1 MFRLVD
7 FFLGQIAA
15 MTFTRSMDTSSDQR
29 RHPHS
34 RDASRARRPRTTTP
48 LGDGLG
54 EGANSV
60 LGKVR
65 LILEAFDVDDDGL
78 TLSELSRRT
87 GIPKASVH
95 RLCHELVA
103 WGMLERDDVDYLL
116 GVRAFELGSRVSRLR
131 RLCETLRPH
140 METLHFMTKE
150 TVHLAVL
157 DGTEVLYLEK
167 VNSHAQKTRPSRIAG
182 RMPLHCTAT
191 GKVLLA
197 HGEPEL
203 LDEVLR
209 LGLPRLT
216 RSTIVLPRVLQEQM
230 VKIRET
236 GFALEREETTP
247 GFASVAVPVYGH
259 SGAVVAALSVT
270 APSFRADF
278 PAYVKALTDI
288 RRRAGVA
295 AA

>member
-1 MFRLVD
+1 MW
-7 FFLGQIAA
+7 GNAAAIA
-15 MTFTRSMDTSSDQR
+15 FTVSMDTSSDRR
-29 RHPHS
+29 RHPHPHH
-34 RDASRARRPRTTTP
+34 ASHPRRPQTTSP
-48 LGDGLG
+48 MGEGLGD
-54 EGANSV
+54 GANSV

-65 LILEAFDVDDDGL
+65 LILEAFGVDDDGL

-103 WGMLERDDVDYLL
+103 WGMLERDDVEYLL

-191 GKVLLA
+191 GKILLA
-197 HGEPEL
+197 YGEPEL

-209 LGLPRLT
+209 SGLPRLT
-216 RSTIVLPRVLQEQM
+216 RSTVVLPRVLQEQ
-230 VKIRET
+230 IARARES
-236 GFALEREETTP
+236 GFAVEMEETTA
-247 GFASVAVPVYGH
+247 GFASVAVPVYGE
-259 SGAVVAALSVT
+259 SGRVVAALSVT
-270 APSFRADF
+270 APSFRADV
-278 PAYVKALTDI
+278 PSYVKAMADI
-288 RRRAGVA
+288 RRRAGFA